1 MKHLEWRK
9 YREEKSKRLGCHAVF
24 THIMISSHEMMP
36 GIGILDV
43 NLRSKGAKERVEF
56 SKIFEA
62 RYN

>member
-1 MKHLEWRK
+1 MKHLEWQK
-9 YREEKSKRLGCHAVF
+9 YREEKSKRFGCHALF
-24 THIMISSHEMMP
+24 THITISSHEMMP

-56 SKIFEA
+56 YKIFEA